1 MRDSIIKK
9 QLHEYIDMINDE
21 SQLEILYETAE
32 AYAKG
37 RKPDILDSLSPKQL
51 ERLKESIKQADD
63 GKLTPHEKVLKI
75 SKQWLTK

>member
-1 MRDSIIKK
+1 MYDPIIKK
-9 QLHEYIDMINDE
+9 QIHEYIDMINDE

-37 RKPDILDSLSPKQL
+37 EKRDILDSLGEKQL
-51 ERLKESIKQADD
+51 ERLQESIKQADD
-63 GKLTPHEKVLKI
+63 GKLTPHEKVLQI